1 MSRASARRADHI
13 ITVSEFTRQEVIELL
28 GVHPKRVTAIPN
40 GRDERMTPLASDVTQ
55 SFRTRHNLPKNFLL
69 FIGTLE
75 PRKNLPTLLRAY
87 ASVARRLNMPLF
99 IGGGKG
105 WWFQEVFDL
114 VKALQIQDSVRF
126 LGFVP
131 GEDLPFY
138 YATATALVYPSL
150 YEGFGLPP
158 LEALATGLPVV
169 TSDAR
174 AVREVVGDA
183 AICVPAMDAGALAHA
198 LIRITED
205 MALREELRTKGLAR
219 ATNYCWARAASQT
232 LAVLKNVCGAP
243 AIDID
248 NFLPDHI
255 QHLDHRKNGHGSAN
269 GAHSHDPVS
278 ALEVSN

>member
-13 ITVSEFTRQEVIELL
+13 IAVSEFTRQEVIELL

-40 GRDERMTPLASDVTQ
+40 GRDERMTPLSPDVTQ
-55 SFRTRHNLPKNFLL
+55 SFRSRHNLPEKFLL

-87 ASVARRLNMPLF
+87 AAVARRLDMPLY

-105 WWFQEVFDL
+105 WWFQEIFDL

-183 AICVPAMDAGALAHA
+183 AVCVPAMDAGALAHA

-205 MALREELRTKGLAR
+205 TALREELRTKGLAR
-219 ATNYCWARAASQT
+219 AINYCWAKAAGQT
-232 LAVLKNVCGAP
+232 LAVLKSVYRAP
-243 AIDID
+243 ASVIYNMPED
-248 NFLPDHI
+248 LEYPRHG
-255 QHLDHRKNGHGSAN
+255 KNGHGSGN
-269 GAHSHDPVS
+269 GARSREPFAS
-278 ALEVSN
+278 AVEVGQ